1 MPTPTI
7 HRLRVSDVIEE
18 TADARSVVFEIDA
31 AIRDR
36 FDYRPGQFLTLRIP
50 GTTHARC
57 YSLASAPDLDDELKI
72 TIKRVDQGL
81 GSNWLCDN
89 ARRGTEIEVL
99 EPSGVFTPKG
109 LDSRYLLVAG
119 GSGVTPIM
127 SILKSVLG
135 VGSGEVVLFYANRD
149 EQSVIFDDELRALCA
164 RHPDRLWVEHWIES
178 TLGRPTSDQLTDLFR
193 DWDFDEVFVCGPQP
207 FMDCTRK
214 ALSTMDFPRE
224 HLHIERFTSLGSDPF
239 AAAPT
244 EQAPAAGAVPTA
256 VSTLTVRKGGE
267 THTLA
272 WPEDQRLLQVLDA
285 NGIVVPSSCAE
296 GVCAACECRL
306 TAGKVEMVNNQV
318 LEDDDIAD
326 GYILACQALPR
337 AAALEIDYDA

>member
-1 MPTPTI
+1 MPAPTI

-31 AIRDR
+31 TIRDR
-36 FDYRPGQFLTLRIP
+36 FAYRPGQFLTLRIP

-57 YSLASAPDLDDELKI
+57 YSLASAPGLDDDLKI

-89 ARRGTEIEVL
+89 ARRGVEIEVL

-109 LDSRYLLVAG
+109 LDARYLLVAG

-135 VGSGEVVLFYANRD
+135 AGNGEVVLFYANRD
-149 EQSVIFDDELRALCA
+149 EQSVIFEEELRSLCA
-164 RHPDRLWVEHWIES
+164 QHPDRLWVEHWIE
-178 TLGRPTSDQLTDLFR
+178 TIQGRPTADGLTDLFR
-193 DWDFDEVFVCGPQP
+193 SWDFDEVFVCGPQP

-214 ALSTMDFPRE
+214 ALSAMDFPRE
-224 HLHIERFTSLGSDPF
+224 RLHIERFTSLGSDPF
-239 AAAPT
+239 ADTDESEPAPT
-244 EQAPAAGAVPTA
+244 SEPVA
-256 VSTLTVRKGGE
+256 VSTVTVRKGGE
-267 THTLA
+267 EHTVQ
-272 WPEDQRLLQVLDA
+272 WPANQRLLQALDA

-296 GVCAACECRL
+296 GVCASCECRL
-306 TAGKVEMVNNQV
+306 TAGSVEMVNNQV
-318 LEDDDIAD
+318 LEEDDIAD

-337 AAALEIDYDA
+337 ADVLEVEFE